1 MIELSVPGLG
11 KMALEHLALDLNGT
25 IAVDGQVLPGVAE
38 RLARLSTQLTIHL
51 LSADTR
57 GLAAHTARRLGANLT
72 LVDPGDE
79 PGQKRRFV
87 EGLGASSVVAIG
99 NGANDRQ
106 MLETA
111 ALGIAVL
118 GSEGLAVA
126 TLTAA
131 DVLAGSIQDALDML
145 LNPQRLVATLRR

>member
-1 MIELSVPGLG
+1 MIELNVPGPG

-25 IAVDGQVLPGVAE
+25 IAVDGQVLSGVAE
-38 RLARLSTQLTIHL
+38 RLARLSSQLTIHL
-51 LSADTR
+51 LSSDTR
-57 GLAAHTARRLGANLT
+57 GLAADTARRLGVNLA
-72 LVDPGDE
+72 LVDPDDE

-87 EGLGASSVVAIG
+87 EGLGASLVVAIG

-106 MLETA
+106 MLEAA

-118 GSEGLAVA
+118 GSEGLALA
-126 TLTAA
+126 ALTAA
-131 DVLAGSIQDALDML
+131 DVVAGSIQDALDML